1 MTHPGR
7 PSSSPGPAVAA
18 RDRAH
23 RLPPHSYFVVS
34 AVFHYLGPSFA
45 VLLFARVDVLGVAWL
60 RITSAAVILAAW
72 RRPWRFIKRLDRRGR
87 EVLVGL
93 GAVLAAMN
101 TVFYLAV
108 ERLPLSTVGAIE
120 FLGTVLLAALGT
132 RTRRNAAALAL
143 TTIGVAAITTVRI
156 TGEPWGF
163 VFAFAN
169 CALFMLYVVLGH
181 RIANADPPAPG
192 ARDHAIGGIDRL
204 SAAMLVAALVVT
216 PVGLA
221 GALAT
226 LRQPQLILAGAGVG
240 LCSSVVPYV
249 TDQLA
254 MARLPRASFAV
265 MLALLPMFAT
275 VIGAVM
281 LRQLPTVRD
290 LVAIAFVIAGVALHR
305 ASRAP
310 TRDPRNKSCDGP
322 VRAPRGW

>member
-1 MTHPGR
+1 M
-7 PSSSPGPAVAA
+7 
-18 RDRAH
+18 
-23 RLPPHSYFVVS
+23 
-34 AVFHYLGPSFA
+34 FHYLGPSFA

-60 RITSAAVILAAW
+60 RITSAAVLLAVW
-72 RRPWRFIKRLDRRGR
+72 RRPWRFVRRLDGR
-87 EVLVGL
+87 ARWVLVGL
-93 GAVLAAMN
+93 GTVLAAMN

-143 TTIGVAAITTVRI
+143 TTLGVAAITTVRI
-156 TGEPWGF
+156 TGERWGF

-181 RIANADPPAPG
+181 RIANDARLSPGSRVPA
-192 ARDHAIGGIDRL
+192 ISGIDRL

-216 PVGLA
+216 PLGLG

-226 LRQPQLILAGAGVG
+226 LHQPRLALAGAGVG
-240 LCSSVVPYV
+240 LCSSVIPYV

-254 MARLPRASFAV
+254 MVRLPRASFAL

-281 LRQLPTVRD
+281 LRQLPTVQD
-290 LVAIAFVIAGVALHR
+290 LLGIAFVIVGVALHR
-305 ASRAP
+305 ASREP
-310 TRDPRNKSCDGP
+310 SIRRSSTCSI
-322 VRAPRGW
+322 

>member
-1 MTHPGR
+1 MDHSGHDLG
-7 PSSSPGPAVAA
+7 SAGAVVAA
-18 RDRAH
+18 RGRLG
-23 RLPPHSYFVVS
+23 RLPPQWYFVVS

-60 RITSAAVILAAW
+60 RIASAAAILAVW
-72 RRPWRFIKRLDRRGR
+72 RRPWRFVRRLDRRGR
-87 EVLVGL
+87 RALVGL

-108 ERLPLSTVGAIE
+108 DRLPLSTVGAIE

-132 RTRRNAAALAL
+132 RTRRNVAALAL
-143 TTIGVAAITTVRI
+143 TTIGVAAITTLRI

-163 VFAFAN
+163 VFAFIN

-181 RIANADPPAPG
+181 QIANAGPPASG
-192 ARDHAIGGIDRL
+192 AGDHAIGGIDRL

-216 PVGLA
+216 PIGLG
-221 GALAT
+221 GALTT
-226 LRQPQLILAGAGVG
+226 LRQPQLIFAGAAVG

-254 MARLPRASFAV
+254 MARLPRASFAL

-281 LRQLPTVRD
+281 LRQLPTVQD
-290 LVAIAFVIAGVALHR
+290 LFGIALVVAGVALHR
-305 ASRAP
+305 AS
-310 TRDPRNKSCDGP
+310 SQ
-322 VRAPRGW
+322 